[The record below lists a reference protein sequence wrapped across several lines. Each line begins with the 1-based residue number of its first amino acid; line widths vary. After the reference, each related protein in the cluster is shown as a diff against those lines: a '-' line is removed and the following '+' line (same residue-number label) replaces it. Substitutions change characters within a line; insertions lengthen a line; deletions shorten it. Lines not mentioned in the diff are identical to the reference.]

1 MLRSV
6 PRALLCCWGF
16 GCKCRLE
23 AWAPQRGEDSPAFR
37 SACSRAWPQDLG
49 TRNDSVTA
57 ACGPGPGVRTDRGA
71 RVAALRSVGV
81 SFLETLSTFCSHCP
95 SLSVRP
101 RDRGA
106 DGPRP
111 GSAGRSRLLA
121 AEPGDRRSPSSAAE
135 GFELG
140 SVFRKWVGVWLVIL
154 ILKRTQVIAFT
165 IWSQFILPPV
175 YEEAGQD
182 PQRTLDCLA

>member
-57 ACGPGPGVRTDRGA
+57 ACGPGPGGRTDRGA

-81 SFLETLSTFCSHCP
+81 SFLETLSTFLQP
-95 SLSVRP
+95 LPQSVCQAR
-101 RDRGA
+101 
-106 DGPRP
+106 GPR
-111 GSAGRSRLLA
+111 GRRA
-121 AEPGDRRSPSSAAE
+121 PS
-135 GFELG
+135 
-140 SVFRKWVGVWLVIL
+140 WVSGP
-154 ILKRTQVIAFT
+154 
-165 IWSQFILPPV
+165 LPP
-175 YEEAGQD
+175 AGS
-182 PQRTLDCLA
+182 RAR